1 MPINPTSTWGMGR
14 LDPFMEPEEASE
26 IAVALKTST
35 VFAKGTVLGE
45 LTANP
50 GLFAPYATG
59 NTDGTENPKVI
70 LRYDCMTDA
79 AGWITFGSAPVVA
92 GGGEHPGSVTR
103 STDAFYSGIFKTT
116 DLVGL
121 DAGAVTKLGAKLISG
136 TLANG
141 IIMIPG
147 V

>member
-1 MPINPTSTWGMGR
+1 MPINPISSWGMGR
-14 LDPFMEPEEASE
+14 LDPFMEANEASE

-35 VFAKGTVLGE
+35 TFAKGTILGE

-50 GLFAPYATG
+50 GLFAPYASG
-59 NTDGTENPKVI
+59 NTDGSENPKLV
-70 LRYDCMTDA
+70 LRYDCITDA
-79 AGWITFGSAPVVA
+79 QGFITFGSAPVVA
-92 GGGEHPGSVTR
+92 GGGEHPGAVTR

-121 DAGAVTKLGAKLISG
+121 DAGAMTKLGAVLISG

-141 IIMIPG
+141 IVKIPG